1 MLNARRIAI
10 PFAVVTVGTVAV
22 AVSLWLYQSVKD
34 HGWEGTFRYIWEGE
48 YYPEDIRSALELL
61 EAAETQLAVH
71 IALVELM
78 ETSLARAKLNS
89 VDDHSHVKK
98 GDWAIAHRP
107 GNLEKDLATL
117 SFDLDKL
124 AAAVDAVVLEDIDL
138 RPKKK
143 MISREIV
150 KVMAQAD
157 ELLKIYQQK
166 DSVSQ

>member
-1 MLNARRIAI
+1 
-10 PFAVVTVGTVAV
+10 
-22 AVSLWLYQSVKD
+22 
-34 HGWEGTFRYIWEGE
+34 
-48 YYPEDIRSALELL
+48 
-61 EAAETQLAVH
+61 
-71 IALVELM
+71 M
-78 ETSLARAKLNS
+78 ETSLARSRLNS

-98 GDWAIAHRP
+98 DEWSSAHRP

-138 RPKKK
+138 RPRKK

-157 ELLKIYQQK
+157 ELLKIYQHK